1 MTASI
6 SLDQFV
12 HLKQPACDY
21 LSQAYQISYH
31 LTDLKEAIEELV
43 FVLHAFITSGHK
55 MLDRDLIPVGDLEAL
70 HLCQIQVIEVLR
82 QASENIESYKGF
94 ESYSAAL
101 SQREAAHG

>member
-1 MTASI
+1 
-6 SLDQFV
+6 
-12 HLKQPACDY
+12 
-21 LSQAYQISYH
+21 
-31 LTDLKEAIEELV
+31 
-43 FVLHAFITSGHK
+43 
-55 MLDRDLIPVGDLEAL
+55 MLDRNLIPVGDLEAL